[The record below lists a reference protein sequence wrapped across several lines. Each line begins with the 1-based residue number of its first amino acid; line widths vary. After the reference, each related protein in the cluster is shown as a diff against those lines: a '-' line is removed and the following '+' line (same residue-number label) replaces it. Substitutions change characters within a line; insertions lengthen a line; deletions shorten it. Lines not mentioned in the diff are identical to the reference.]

1 MDRTVTR
8 KAWMAE
14 LQATLSLV
22 WPIVLTNVAQTLM
35 GATDVWFLSKIGPDA
50 LAAGAVGTNL
60 YYLTFFMGLGFA
72 LAVAPVL
79 AKEIG
84 ENRHEVRR
92 VRQTVRHGFWLSVL
106 MPLPIWLILWN
117 GAAILAW
124 SGQTPEVAALGGTYL
139 RTLMW
144 ANMPYY
150 LYIVLRNFISV
161 FERPRAAMVISLIAI
176 GINALL
182 NWVFIFGNWGFPVMG
197 IAGSGLATTC
207 ASIFMFAALVAYVS
221 IDRQFRRYHLFGR
234 LWRLDRAQLVHLMK
248 LGASIGM
255 LLVFETALFS
265 VSGLIMGNIGPTSA
279 AAYSVALQIAAISF
293 MVPMSLGQA
302 ATVRVGLAYGGRDAE
317 GIRRAGWVSFWLS
330 TGFMSAMALLF
341 FVMPE
346 TLIGIFIDRD
356 DAAALPVFTLAVT
369 FMAYAALFQIVDGI
383 QAVGGG
389 MLRGL
394 QDTRVPLI
402 LGGIGYWIV
411 GMPLGLALAFPGG
424 LEGRGIWLGLAAGLA
439 FVAVTLMARWMK
451 VTRRLDTLLAEKHQP

>member
-1 MDRTVTR
+1 MDTIAKR
-8 KAWMAE
+8 KAWTAE
-14 LQATLSLV
+14 LTATLSLV

-92 VRQTVRHGFWLSVL
+92 VRQTVRHGFWISVL
-106 MPLPIWLILWN
+106 MPLPIWFILWN
-117 GAAILAW
+117 GGAILAW
-124 SGQTPEVAALGGTYL
+124 SGQAPEVAALGGTYL

-182 NWVFIFGNWGFPVMG
+182 NWVFIFGNWGFAPMG
-197 IAGSGLATTC
+197 IAGSGLATTL
-207 ASIFMFAALVAYVS
+207 ASVFMFAALAGFVS

-234 LWRLDRAQLVHLMK
+234 LWRLDGKQLAHLIK
-248 LGASIGM
+248 LGLSIGM

-279 AAYSVALQIAAISF
+279 AAYSVALQLASVSF

-302 ATVRVGLAYGGRDAE
+302 ATVRVGLAFGAKDAD
-317 GIRRAGWVSFWLS
+317 GIRLAGWVSFWLTTVFMTS
-330 TGFMSAMALLF
+330 TALLF
-341 FVMPE
+341 FVMPQ
-346 TLIGIFIDRD
+346 TLIGIFVDRN

-402 LGGIGYWIV
+402 LGGIGYWLI
-411 GMPLGLALAFPGG
+411 GMPLGLALAFQAGM
-424 LEGRGIWLGLAAGLA
+424 EGRGIWLGLAAGLA
-439 FVAVTLMARWMK
+439 FVALTLMWRWVK
-451 VTRRLDTLLAEKHQP
+451 VTKSLDALLVQNVQP